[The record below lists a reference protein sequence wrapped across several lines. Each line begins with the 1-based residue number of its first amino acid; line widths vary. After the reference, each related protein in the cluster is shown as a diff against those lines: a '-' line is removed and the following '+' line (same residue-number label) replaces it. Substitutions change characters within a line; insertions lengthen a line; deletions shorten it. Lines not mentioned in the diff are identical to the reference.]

1 MAFKNKFTLIQM
13 QKSKIGTFSAL
24 SIGIGGMVGGGIFAV
39 TGLTVELTKGSAPL
53 AFVIAGIVALL
64 TSYSYWKLSLYLPN
78 NGGSVY
84 FINKAF
90 GSGVLTGSINNL
102 LVLSY
107 IILISI
113 YAYAFGAYGA
123 RLFPAEWYPWLK
135 HVLISFVLILLALIN
150 YFSADLV
157 IKSENSL
164 NLIKMILLLVF
175 LVVGFITPIKWE
187 QMDTT
192 NWVEP
197 IAMISGAM
205 IIFLNYEGFELIA
218 NASSN
223 IKNPKK
229 ALPIAYI
236 GGVLIAICLYVLIV
250 MVVVGHLS
258 FSEIAKN
265 SEHVLSEAA
274 IQFMGK
280 PGLIII
286 SIAALLAT
294 SSAINATYYG
304 SGRLTYS
311 IAKSGEL
318 PSILEKT
325 IHNQPVYGMIV
336 FAVLS
341 LFVANFIPLSAIATM
356 GSAGFLL
363 VFMIVNIANFKLYKK
378 THSSRI
384 ISFLAA
390 LACSIAFGA
399 LIYSTMKN
407 ASTRWEIIILLVMIA
422 GSYLIEIGYRKYLK
436 STKI

>member
-1 MAFKNKFTLIQM
+1 M

-53 AFVIAGIVALL
+53 AFIIAGIVALL
-64 TSYSYWKLSLYLPN
+64 TAYSYWKLSLYLPN
-78 NGGSVY
+78 NGGTVY

-90 GSGVLTGSINNL
+90 GSGLLTGSVNNL

-135 HVLISFVLILLALIN
+135 HLLISFVLISLGLIN
-150 YFSADLV
+150 YFSASLV
-157 IKSENSL
+157 IKSENSM
-164 NLIKMILLLVF
+164 NIIKMILLIIF
-175 LVVGFITPIKWE
+175 IIAGFISPINWE

-197 IAMISGAM
+197 VAMVSGAF

-218 NASSN
+218 NASN
-223 IKNPKK
+223 NMKNPKK
-229 ALPIAYI
+229 SLPIAYF
-236 GGVLIAICLYVLIV
+236 GGVLIAICLYVMIV

-258 FSEIAKN
+258 FTEITKN

-280 PGLIII
+280 SGLIII

-294 SSAINATYYG
+294 SSAINATYYS

-318 PSILEKT
+318 PKILEKSVN
-325 IHNQPVYGMIV
+325 NQPVYGMII

-341 LFVANFIPLSAIATM
+341 LFVANLIPLSAIATM

-363 VFMIVNIANFKLYKK
+363 VFMLINIANLKMHKI
-378 THSSRI
+378 TNSSKI

-390 LACSIAFGA
+390 LACAIAFGA
-399 LIYSTMKN
+399 LIYSTMKD
-407 ASTRWEIIILLVMIA
+407 AETQWEIFILLAMII
-422 GSYLIEIGYRKYLK
+422 GSVLIEFFYRKYK
-436 STKI
+436 S

>member
-1 MAFKNKFTLIQM
+1 KKLKANSM
-13 QKSKIGTFSAL
+13 QESKIGTFSAL

-39 TGLTVELTKGSAPL
+39 TGLTVELTRGSAPM
-53 AFVIAGIVALL
+53 AFIIAGIVALL
-64 TSYSYWKLSLYLPN
+64 TAYSYWKLSLYLPN
-78 NGGSVY
+78 NGGTVY

-90 GSGVLTGSINNL
+90 GSGILTGSINNL

-135 HVLISFVLILLALIN
+135 HALLSFVLISLAVIN
-150 YFSADLV
+150 YFSASLV

-164 NLIKMILLLVF
+164 NLIKMVLLAIFLVF
-175 LVVGFITPIKWE
+175 GFFSPIDWH
-187 QMDTT
+187 QMDTS

-197 IAMISGAM
+197 VAMVSGAF

-218 NASSN
+218 NASNN

-229 ALPIAYI
+229 ALPIAFI
-236 GGVLIAICLYVLIV
+236 GGVLIAIILYVLIV
-250 MVVVGHLS
+250 IVVVGHLS
-258 FSEIAKN
+258 FTEIAKN

-286 SIAALLAT
+286 SVAALLAT

-318 PSILEKT
+318 PAILEKSVR
-325 IHNQPVYGMIV
+325 NQPVYGMII

-363 VFMIVNIANFKLYKK
+363 IFMVVNIANFKMYKV
-378 THSSRI
+378 TQSSRI
-384 ISFLAA
+384 ISFIAA
-390 LACSIAFGA
+390 LACAIAFGA
-399 LIYSTMKN
+399 LIYATMKDT
-407 ASTRWEIIILLVMIA
+407 STQWEIFILLVMIA
-422 GSYLIEIGYRKYLK
+422 GSFLIEIAYRKYLK
-436 STKI
+436 STKK

>member
-1 MAFKNKFTLIQM
+1 M

-53 AFVIAGIVALL
+53 AFIIAGIVALL
-64 TSYSYWKLSLYLPN
+64 TAYSYWKLSLYLPN
-78 NGGSVY
+78 NGGTVY

-90 GSGVLTGSINNL
+90 GSGLLTGSVNNL

-135 HVLISFVLILLALIN
+135 HLLISFVLISLGLIN
-150 YFSADLV
+150 YFSASLV
-157 IKSENSL
+157 IKSENSM
-164 NLIKMILLLVF
+164 NIIKMILLIIF
-175 LVVGFITPIKWE
+175 IIAGFISPINWE

-197 IAMISGAM
+197 VAMVSGAF

-218 NASSN
+218 NASN
-223 IKNPKK
+223 NMKNPKK
-229 ALPIAYI
+229 SLPIAYF
-236 GGVLIAICLYVLIV
+236 GGVLIAICLYVMIV

-258 FSEIAKN
+258 FTEITMN

-280 PGLIII
+280 SGLIII

-294 SSAINATYYG
+294 SSAINATYYS

-318 PSILEKT
+318 PKILEKSVN
-325 IHNQPVYGMIV
+325 NQPVYGMII

-341 LFVANFIPLSAIATM
+341 LFVANLIPLSAIATM

-363 VFMIVNIANFKLYKK
+363 VFMLINIANLKMHKI
-378 THSSRI
+378 TNSSKI

-390 LACSIAFGA
+390 LACAIAFGA
-399 LIYSTMKN
+399 LIYSTMKD
-407 ASTRWEIIILLVMIA
+407 AETQWEIFILLAMII
-422 GSYLIEIGYRKYLK
+422 GSVLIEFFYRKYK
-436 STKI
+436 S

>member
-1 MAFKNKFTLIQM
+1 M
-13 QKSKIGTFSAL
+13 QNSKIGTFSAL

-53 AFVIAGIVALL
+53 AFIIAGIVALL
-64 TSYSYWKLSLYLPN
+64 TAYSYWKLSLYLPN
-78 NGGSVY
+78 NGGTVY

-90 GSGVLTGSINNL
+90 GSGILTGSINNL

-135 HVLISFVLILLALIN
+135 HILISFVLISLALLN
-150 YFSADLV
+150 YFSAAMV

-164 NLIKMILLLVF
+164 NIIKMVLLVIF
-175 LVVGFITPIKWE
+175 IIGGLITPINWE

-197 IAMISGAM
+197 VAMVSGAF

-218 NASSN
+218 NASN
-223 IKNPKK
+223 NMKNPKK
-229 ALPIAYI
+229 TLPIAYI

-258 FSEIAKN
+258 FAEITKN

-280 PGLIII
+280 SGLIII

-318 PSILEKT
+318 PEVLEKS
-325 IHNQPVYGMIV
+325 INNQPVYGMII

-341 LFVANFIPLSAIATM
+341 LFVANIIPLSAIATM

-363 VFMIVNIANFKLYKK
+363 VFMLVNIANLKMYKTTK
-378 THSSRI
+378 SSRV

-390 LACSIAFGA
+390 LACAIAFGA
-399 LIYSTMKN
+399 LIYSTMKD
-407 ASTRWEIIILLVMIA
+407 AKTQWEIFILLAMIV
-422 GSYLIEIGYRKYLK
+422 GSVLIEFIYRKFSK
-436 STKI
+436 K

>member
-1 MAFKNKFTLIQM
+1 M
-13 QKSKIGTFSAL
+13 QQNKIGTFSAL

-53 AFVIAGIVALL
+53 AFIIAGIVALL
-64 TSYSYWKLSLYLPN
+64 TAYSYWKLSLYLPN
-78 NGGSVY
+78 NGGTVY

-90 GSGVLTGSINNL
+90 GSGVLTGSINNV

-107 IILISI
+107 IILIAI

-135 HVLISFVLILLALIN
+135 HVFISFVLISLALIN
-150 YFSADLV
+150 YFSASLV

-164 NLIKMILLLVF
+164 NLIKMILLLIF
-175 LVVGFITPIKWE
+175 LIVGFATPLKWE
-187 QMDTT
+187 QMSTV
-192 NWVEP
+192 NWVDP
-197 IAMISGAM
+197 MAMVSGAM

-218 NASSN
+218 NASN
-223 IKNPKK
+223 NMKNPKR

-236 GGVLIAICLYVLIV
+236 GGVLIAISLYVLIV
-250 MVVVGHLS
+250 IVVVGHLS
-258 FSEIAKN
+258 FFVIAKN

-280 PGLIII
+280 AGLIII
-286 SIAALLAT
+286 SVAALLAT

-318 PSILEKT
+318 PQVLEKLEN
-325 IHNQPVYGMIV
+325 NQPVFGMII

-363 VFMIVNIANFKLYKK
+363 IFLIVNIANFKMYKITK
-378 THSSRI
+378 SYRI
-384 ISFLAA
+384 ISLLAA
-390 LACSIAFGA
+390 LSCLIALGS
-399 LIYSTMKN
+399 LIYATVKN
-407 ASTRWEIIILLVMIA
+407 ADTRWEVFILLAMIV
-422 GSYLIEIGYRKYLK
+422 GSFIIEILYRKYLK
-436 STKI
+436 ARRLKQ